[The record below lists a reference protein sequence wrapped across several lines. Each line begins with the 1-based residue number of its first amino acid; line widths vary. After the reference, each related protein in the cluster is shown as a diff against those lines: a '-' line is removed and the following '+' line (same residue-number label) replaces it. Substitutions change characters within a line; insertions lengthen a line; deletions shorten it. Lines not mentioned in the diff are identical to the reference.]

1 MDTTTMRIDFKNL
14 AENLLIAIVVAAVA
28 STLTYF
34 AVSKTA
40 SKISEQTIQGLRPA
54 LIEAI
59 KKETTAIKNDI
70 KVQVD
75 KIKKSDSLNININQ
89 IPENELN
96 QTLKKE
102 KLIPDGYILIKK
114 ENLTRR
120 QKRRLGLN

>member
-1 MDTTTMRIDFKNL
+1 MRIDFKNL

-28 STLTYF
+28 STLTYY

-59 KKETTAIKNDI
+59 KKETNSIKNDI

-89 IPENELN
+89 DPLN
-96 QTLKKE
+96 KQQLQSNKGNIFVIDIDTLSK
-102 KLIPDGYILIKK
+102 
-114 ENLTRR
+114 R
-120 QKRRLGLN
+120 QKRVLGINN

>member
-1 MDTTTMRIDFKNL
+1 MRIDFKNL

-96 QTLKKE
+96 QMLK
-102 KLIPDGYILIKK
+102 IPDGYILIKK

>member
-1 MDTTTMRIDFKNL
+1 MRIDFKNL
-14 AENLLIAIVVAAVA
+14 AENLLIAIVVAGVA

-96 QTLKKE
+96 QTLRKE
-102 KLIPDGYILIKK
+102 KIIPDGYILIKK

>member
-1 MDTTTMRIDFKNL
+1 MRINFRNL
-14 AENLLIAIVVAAVA
+14 AENLLIAIVVAATA
-28 STLTYF
+28 STLTYL

-40 SKISEQTIQGLRPA
+40 SRISEQTIQGLRPA

-96 QTLKKE
+96 QTLRKE
-102 KLIPDGYILIKK
+102 KIIPEGYILII
-114 ENLTRR
+114 NP
-120 QKRRLGLN
+120 

>member
-1 MDTTTMRIDFKNL
+1 MRIDFKNL

-28 STLTYF
+28 STLTYY

-120 QKRRLGLN
+120 QKKRLGLN